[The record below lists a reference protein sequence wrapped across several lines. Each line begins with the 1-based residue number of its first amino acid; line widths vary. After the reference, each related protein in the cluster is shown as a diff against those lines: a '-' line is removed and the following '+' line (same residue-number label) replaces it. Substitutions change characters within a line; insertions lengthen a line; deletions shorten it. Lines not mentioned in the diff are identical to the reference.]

1 MSGTQRLVWMLMCC
15 LTVVSPAV
23 AQGISDAAVSG
34 TTEVPS
40 PLWTDGGT
48 GRFSADDP
56 LTFGAFRELAAAVS
70 PAVVCINVVVR
81 PSGRRLTSGPEL
93 SQGSGFIVHED
104 GYVVTNHHVVES
116 AASMEV
122 VLESGVRID
131 AEVVGTDPAT
141 DLALLRLAAPGPY
154 PVVPLGDSD
163 LLAAGDWVVA
173 IGNPLGL
180 DHTVTVGIVSALGRR
195 GLRPENR
202 AMYTDFIQTDASI
215 NPGNSGG
222 PLLDINGHVVGVSSA
237 VNRQAN
243 GIGFAIPVNMVK
255 ALLPML
261 AAGEIQRSWLGVTL
275 ERVTAGHGSGAGVS
289 SPRGAVVTYVVP
301 GSPAALAGVLE
312 QDVIIEFN
320 GLDVEDEQQLP
331 WLVAIAGTS
340 APVRMRVEREGASM
354 ELDVNLILEPG
365 PGAGSVAAETTDR
378 FGMRLA
384 ELPAADRESA
394 GLGEEVGVLVVYV
407 VENSIAGRAGVR
419 SGDVIVRVAG
429 VEVGSPED
437 VEAAGESGA
446 SGATLQLEL
455 RRGGAIAFVS
465 LRVP

>member
-1 MSGTQRLVWMLMCC
+1 
-15 LTVVSPAV
+15 
-23 AQGISDAAVSG
+23 
-34 TTEVPS
+34 
-40 PLWTDGGT
+40 
-48 GRFSADDP
+48 
-56 LTFGAFRELAAAVS
+56 
-70 PAVVCINVVVR
+70 
-81 PSGRRLTSGPEL
+81 
-93 SQGSGFIVHED
+93 
-104 GYVVTNHHVVES
+104 
-116 AASMEV
+116 
-122 VLESGVRID
+122 
-131 AEVVGTDPAT
+131 
-141 DLALLRLAAPGPY
+141 
-154 PVVPLGDSD
+154 
-163 LLAAGDWVVA
+163 VVA

>member
-1 MSGTQRLVWMLMCC
+1 MSGTRIVVWLLLCW
-15 LTVVSPAV
+15 LSVVSPAAGQEV
-23 AQGISDAAVSG
+23 IDAAGSG
-34 TTEVPS
+34 APDVPS

-70 PAVVCINVVVR
+70 PAVVYINVVVR
-81 PSGRRLTSGPEL
+81 PTGRRLTSGPAF
-93 SQGSGFIVHED
+93 SQGSGFIIHED

-122 VLESGVRID
+122 VLESGVRVD
-131 AEVVGTDPAT
+131 AVVVGTDPAT
-141 DLALLRLAAPGPY
+141 DLALLRLVAPGPY
-154 PVVPLGDSD
+154 PVVALGDSD
-163 LLAAGDWVVA
+163 ALAAGDWVVA

-222 PLLDINGHVVGVSSA
+222 PLLDINGHVVGVNSA

-261 AAGEIQRSWLGVTL
+261 ASGEIQRTWLGVTL
-275 ERVTAGHGSGAGVS
+275 DEVTPDLVS
-289 SPRGAVVTYVVP
+289 SAGLLSARGAVVTYVVP
-301 GSPAALAGVLE
+301 GSPAQLAGVRE
-312 QDVIIEFN
+312 DDVIIEFN
-320 GLDVEDEQQLP
+320 GTEVEDEQQLP

-340 APVRMRVEREGASM
+340 SPVSLRVQREGASM
-354 ELDVNLILEPG
+354 ELEVSLILEPG
-365 PGAGSVAAETTDR
+365 PGAGAVAAETTDR

-384 ELPAADRESA
+384 ELPDAEREQA
-394 GLGEEVGVLVVYV
+394 GLGDEVGVLVVYV

-429 VEVGSPED
+429 VEVGSPAAF
-437 VEAAGESGA
+437 EASGESGA
-446 SGATLQLEL
+446 SGATLQVEL